1 MGFWSGLGK
10 GLLGASGVIA
20 APFTGGAS
28 LATVLPAIL
37 GGVGAVASAASQ
49 GRAGGRVA
57 EAGVNQSQDRNKLQ
71 AAQLLEQALQGRAS
85 LDLNQKKM
93 LEDALSSRSTTD
105 LNQRNFAL
113 AAPGKRATNS
123 VRGDVLANAQDAT
136 LSGLPSRVNVPNISG
151 GLRPSMMSSNTRQLG
166 QSMSRDALLQQ
177 MAGDKFDAPPP
188 MATFDKMPAPSI
200 PSVTDLPQAGK
211 LDTFLNILGGVG
223 SAAGAIGASG
233 LADGGRA
240 VSGGQPGN
248 PNLPFQPQQFAG
260 WMDPNDPRMKAMGG
274 S

>member
-1 MGFWSGLGK
+1 MGFWTELAKIGGDIGGAFIGDPGLGHQ
-10 GLLGASGVIA
+10 VA
-20 APFTGGAS
+20 AVAS
-28 LATVLPAIL
+28 LAS
-37 GGVGAVASAASQ
+37 GASK
-49 GRAGGRVA
+49 GRADGRVA

-113 AAPGKRATNS
+113 SAPGKRATNS

-151 GLRPSMMSSNTRQLG
+151 GLRPSMFSADTRALG
-166 QSMSRDALLQQ
+166 KSMSRDALLQQ
-177 MAGDKFDAPPP
+177 MAGDKFDAPPAMP
-188 MATFDKMPAPSI
+188 TFDKMPAPNI
-200 PSVTDLPQAGK
+200 PAVTDLPQAGK
-211 LDTFLNILGGVG
+211 LDSLLNIIGGVG
-223 SAAGAIGASG
+223 GVAGALSG
-233 LADGGRA
+233 LSDGGRS

-248 PNLPFQPQQFAG
+248 PNLPFQPPQFAG